1 MKKST
6 LLLIIFLLLFSTF
19 TLPSKAKATL
29 NITSSKQEYNIGETV
44 ILKGNLTSDGNPVSN
59 ALISLEIDDPKGR
72 PFIIRTFPSGQ
83 EIPQN
88 LPIEI
93 ANIIT
98 CDSSG
103 NPKDT
108 FKREDD
114 MGLKITLKNNVNNAY
129 NIIVTINMFYCNGV
143 PFKAFIAYNG
153 SIDGKQTITFTLW
166 PIIIPSNAPQGTAI
180 LYACVFDKLPAEGG
194 QVYSLEK
201 NATFNILSPSQ
212 IKETLQV
219 NNGNFN
225 LTFPLT
231 TIPIPLGNYSVY
243 TAAYQSLTP
252 DLPPIQITYS
262 TCSFKVILIGDINN
276 DGTVD
281 GVDIAV
287 VCRAYGSEPGDENWN
302 PDADLNND
310 NIVDGIDVAIVCRA
324 FGVTAITDP

>member
-29 NITSSKQEYNIGETV
+29 NITSNKQEYNIGETV
-44 ILKGNLTSDGNPVSN
+44 ILKGNLTSDGNPISN

-194 QVYSLEK
+194 QVYSLE
-201 NATFNILSPSQ
+201 
-212 IKETLQV
+212 
-219 NNGNFN
+219 
-225 LTFPLT
+225 
-231 TIPIPLGNYSVY
+231 IPLGNYSVY